1 MRPIDADELVKRT
14 EEFKCDWNEKT
25 APYSWNHAYDSFID
39 IIDEQPTVGD
49 WISVK
54 DRLPE
59 RGGTYLCFQPLAA
72 SFCMVN
78 TYRWSTTNNGWRGAQ
93 IGSVIT
99 GITHWMPLPE
109 PPKENAK

>member
-1 MRPIDADELVKRT
+1 MLVRLIDADALLSEWAENPASYDMGNVINSVKN
-14 EEFKCDWNEKT
+14 F
-25 APYSWNHAYDSFID
+25 
-39 IIDEQPTVGD
+39 PTVSG

-54 DRLPE
+54 DRTPE

-78 TYRWSTTNNGWRGAQ
+78 TYRWSTTNNVWRGAQ

-109 PPKENAK
+109 PPKEDAV